1 MNAPAIKPT
10 LSISSPSHGLRPSAK
25 VSLYTDQAARLWEGA
40 PSVRSKSARPSG
52 APSLLQAFSVLQ
64 ALYNATGNDNPF
76 AEAALLRLENGLAE
90 VGTACR
96 LRVSTVSELLT
107 DRAAEGVETPL
118 VTSEKRYSFE
128 LVFGTPYHYMLVD
141 AIALLDKAMRHLM
154 TVSLT
159 GLLSGVQVRAAT
171 SELQRQMLSTLHHL
185 VRDASTLRRF
195 EGYQVSRTALREQT
209 PAAVVFAAEWANRE
223 HTPVTSDILDSTR
236 RPMHVRAKGWKPR
249 S

>member
-1 MNAPAIKPT
+1 MNAPAVKPT
-10 LSISSPSHGLRPSAK
+10 LSIPLPSHGLRPSAK

-40 PSVRSKSARPSG
+40 ASVRSKSARPSG

-76 AEAALLRLENGLAE
+76 ADAALLRLEDGLAG
-90 VGTACR
+90 VGAACKQ
-96 LRVSTVSELLT
+96 RVSTVAELLA

-118 VTSEKRYSFE
+118 VTSEKRYSYE

-159 GLLSGVQVRAAT
+159 GLLSGIQVRAAI
-171 SELQRQMLSTLHHL
+171 SELQRQMLSTLHNL
-185 VRDASTLRRF
+185 IRDASMLRRF
-195 EGYQVSRTALREQT
+195 NGYEISRTALREQT
-209 PAAVVFAAEWANRE
+209 PAAGTFAAEWTNRA
-223 HTPVTSDILDSTR
+223 HTPVTGEILDSTR

-249 S
+249 Q